1 VGLCGVAF
9 CLQCIALDL
18 CGLALSLRSI
28 ALQLSSIALGLGR
41 IQRPLQ
47 RCKFFDAGRLCHWYF

>member
-1 VGLCGVAF
+1 
-9 CLQCIALDL
+9 
-18 CGLALSLRSI
+18 LSLRSI